1 MLRIPLSYG
10 APEVLSVD
18 GPGLVVGSMCSCLS
32 VFHCDLD

>member
-18 GPGLVVGSMCSCLS
+18 GPGLVGSMCSCLS
-32 VFHCDLD
+32 VFHRDLD